1 MKVKKD
7 KIKEYV
13 RAKKDEVI
21 QDIKA
26 WIEIELNDYQEPT
39 RTGTAKGEPIGLSRK
54 KFEAALWMVLFP
66 QVFRL
71 KDIAER
77 VGVSNG
83 VLRVWRTQDDF
94 KRVTEDA
101 AHRWGSVFART
112 IENVLDHLGDE
123 TKPLFPSMEP
133 FKDNLAVVIRKFF
146 SCLPFLPIAVSI
158 PVIKTLKKGMDSGGY
173 VYPLYLLAFHEEFFT
188 WDDQSLKEF
197 ERKPVVIEISKLMIE
212 TCLDLLSDPEA
223 WKNMKVEDLKE
234 IAEGMKRYIFDK
246 LDILAS

>member
-1 MKVKKD
+1 MKAKKD
-7 KIKEYV
+7 KTKEYF
-13 RAKKDEVI
+13 RAKRDEAI
-21 QDIKA
+21 QDTKG
-26 WIEIELNDYQEPT
+26 WIEIELNNYQEPT
-39 RTGTAKGEPIGLSRK
+39 RTGTAKGEQIGLSRK

-77 VGVSNG
+77 IGVSDG

-94 KRVTEDA
+94 KKATEDA
-101 AHRWGSVFART
+101 SHRLGSGFARF
-112 IENVLDHLGDE
+112 IENASDHLGDG
-123 TKPLFPSMEP
+123 TKPLFPELEP
-133 FKDNLAVVIRKFF
+133 YKDNLAVVIRKYF
-146 SCLPFLPIAVSI
+146 SRLPFLPAAVYM

-173 VYPLYLLAFHEEFFT
+173 VYPLLFLDLQEEFT

-197 ERKPVVIEISKLMIE
+197 ERKPAVIEISKLMIG

-234 IAEGMKRYIFDK
+234 TAEGMKRYIFDK
-246 LDILAS
+246 LDVLAS